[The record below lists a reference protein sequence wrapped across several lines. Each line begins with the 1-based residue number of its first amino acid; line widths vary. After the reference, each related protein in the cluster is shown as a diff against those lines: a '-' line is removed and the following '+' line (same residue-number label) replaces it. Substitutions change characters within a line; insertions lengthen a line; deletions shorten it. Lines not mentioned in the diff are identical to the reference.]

1 MSDLYTHLDA
11 IRKIADETFKPA
23 EAKAKPDFLDLDK
36 DGDKTEPM
44 KSAAKEKEVK
54 ENPETDYEGSF
65 EYELYGDD
73 GESAYGTI
81 HYKAING
88 VVDPKS
94 LSGEYEYDGN
104 HKIDDDLATQMVQ
117 PGGDEHEEALKAAQE
132 DYDYEAERMRS
143 KSGEEHETVTELD
156 DKQRTASSLKY
167 SSDSRVAYFDKM
179 MKRYGPKLME
189 LIIDHSHIISTDEK
203 KGQEKLKKYGQTE
216 IGFMDRFNH
225 LDGVEEDLTYMLMT
239 AVEKGEEGLIDFFYD
254 RVEQAKKA
262 GNFSKTSRI
271 PDPDEYEESVEKEGA
286 FKEMDTVKK
295 EKARLYARLKD
306 LKAKY
311 NAQMAGQ
318 SDGEPEDTEEEIEK
332 IEKELGMSQE
342 SINTEAMKKD
352 INEAITMTAE
362 TPEEASVLMQIL
374 KLAGV
379 TPVTQDMIN
388 QPEAEKS
395 QEEPVGPQTAGDQ
408 MRATMDKI
416 SGEEP
421 TEEFANEPNV
431 DYQNTNDLV
440 NTHSG
445 GLNRQKVQ
453 VKKGYPGDND
463 LAEVN
468 DLEQLANKL
477 REQYNAL
484 YRPLAEAHGKATC
497 GCDENSCSHC
507 KGYHGLD
514 EVGKKCECC
523 GNEIEA
529 VKTEAKNPYAVGM
542 AQAMKSTGDTPPLEK
557 STIKKAHD
565 IAKAVAKN
573 N

>member
-1 MSDLYTHLDA
+1 MSDFYKHLDA
-11 IRKIADETFKPA
+11 IRKIADETFQPA

-44 KSAAKEKEVK
+44 KSAAKAKEVK
-54 ENPETDYEGSF
+54 ENPETDYEGSMD
-65 EYELYGDD
+65 YEFTGDD
-73 GESAYGTI
+73 GEMAYGTL
-81 HYKAING
+81 HYKAVNG

-94 LSGEYEYDGN
+94 LRGESEYEGN
-104 HKIDDDLATQMVQ
+104 AKVDDEFATQMVQ
-117 PGGDEHEEALKAAQE
+117 PGGADHEQALIDAQD
-132 DYDYEAERMRS
+132 DYDYEAQRMRS
-143 KSGEEHETVTELD
+143 KFGESNEDSYEYDWACEKCGAENRFVMTPQEADEYIKNWEEDNEDLVADGETGQAALDNLIYDAGAESNLHHGEKCIKCGTIAESTQKESDEDNIAEYDGPDETQID
-156 DKQRTASSLKY
+156 DK
-167 SSDSRVAYFDKM
+167 SDM
-179 MKRYGPKLME
+179 MKK
-189 LIIDHSHIISTDEK
+189 
-203 KGQEKLKKYGQTE
+203 
-216 IGFMDRFNH
+216 
-225 LDGVEEDLTYMLMT
+225 
-239 AVEKGEEGLIDFFYD
+239 
-254 RVEQAKKA
+254 
-262 GNFSKTSRI
+262 
-271 PDPDEYEESVEKEGA
+271 
-286 FKEMDTVKK
+286 
-295 EKARLYARLKD
+295 LKD
-306 LKAKY
+306 LKDKY

-318 SDGEPEDTEEEIEK
+318 YPGDPDDTEAQIEK

-379 TPVTQDMIN
+379 TPVSQDMIN

-395 QEEPVGPQTAGDQ
+395 QEEPCGSQTAGDQ

-463 LAEVN
+463 MVEANE
-468 DLEQLANKL
+468 LETLANRL
-477 REQYNAL
+477 REQYNTL
-484 YRPLAEAHGKATC
+484 Y
-497 GCDENSCSHC
+497 
-507 KGYHGLD
+507 
-514 EVGKKCECC
+514 KKVEESDL
-523 GNEIEA
+523 NTKEIEEK
-529 VKTEAKNPYAVGM
+529 VQSPYAVGM
-542 AQAMKSTGDTPPLEK
+542 AQAMKSTGDKPPLEK

-573 N
+573 D

>member
-1 MSDLYTHLDA
+1 MSDFYKHLDA
-11 IRKIADETFKPA
+11 IRKIADETFQPA

-54 ENPETDYEGSF
+54 ENPETDYEGSMD
-65 EYELYGDD
+65 YEFTGDD
-73 GESAYGTI
+73 GEMAYGKL
-81 HYKAING
+81 HYKAVNG

-94 LSGEYEYDGN
+94 LRGESEYEGN
-104 HKIDDDLATQMVQ
+104 AKVDDEFATQMVQ
-117 PGGDEHEEALKAAQE
+117 PGGADHEDALAAAQD

-143 KSGEEHETVTELD
+143 KFGETNDIE
-156 DKQRTASSLKY
+156 
-167 SSDSRVAYFDKM
+167 
-179 MKRYGPKLME
+179 
-189 LIIDHSHIISTDEK
+189 DEPT
-203 KGQEKLKKYGQTE
+203 Q
-216 IGFMDRFNH
+216 D
-225 LDGVEEDLTYMLMT
+225 
-239 AVEKGEEGLIDFFYD
+239 
-254 RVEQAKKA
+254 
-262 GNFSKTSRI
+262 
-271 PDPDEYEESVEKEGA
+271 EGA
-286 FKEMDTVKK
+286 MKEIDTVKK
-295 EKARLYARLKD
+295 EKARLMAKLKD

-318 SDGEPEDTEEEIEK
+318 WDGDPSDTEAEIEQ

-379 TPVTQDMIN
+379 TPVSQDMIN

-395 QEEPVGPQTAGDQ
+395 QEEPCGTQTAGDQ

-416 SGEEP
+416 SGDQQADEEY
-421 TEEFANEPNV
+421 ANEPNP
-431 DYQNTNDLV
+431 DYQNTDDLV
-440 NTHSG
+440 NKHSG

-468 DLEQLANKL
+468 QLEQLANKL
-477 REQYNAL
+477 REQYNTL
-484 YRPLAEAHGKATC
+484 YKKVEESDLNEK
-497 GCDENSCSHC
+497 
-507 KGYHGLD
+507 
-514 EVGKKCECC
+514 EVEEK
-523 GNEIEA
+523 
-529 VKTEAKNPYAVGM
+529 VQSPYAIGM
-542 AQAMKSTGDTPPLEK
+542 AQAMKTTGDKPPLEK

-573 N
+573 D

>member
-11 IRKIADETFKPA
+11 IRRIADKTIKFA
-23 EAKAKPDFLDLDK
+23 VK

-44 KSAAKEKEVK
+44 KQAAKDTEVK

-65 EYELYGDD
+65 DYELYGDD
-73 GESAYGTI
+73 GETAYGKI
-81 HYKAING
+81 HYKAVNG
-88 VVDPKS
+88 VVDPNS
-94 LSGEYEYDGN
+94 LQGEYEYEGN
-104 HKIDDDLATQMVQ
+104 ARVDSDLATQMIQ
-117 PGGDEHEEALKAAQE
+117 PGGDEHEEALKAAQD

-143 KSGEEHETVTELD
+143 KFGESDEEAVTD
-156 DKQRTASSLKY
+156 
-167 SSDSRVAYFDKM
+167 
-179 MKRYGPKLME
+179 
-189 LIIDHSHIISTDEK
+189 
-203 KGQEKLKKYGQTE
+203 
-216 IGFMDRFNH
+216 
-225 LDGVEEDLTYMLMT
+225 
-239 AVEKGEEGLIDFFYD
+239 
-254 RVEQAKKA
+254 
-262 GNFSKTSRI
+262 
-271 PDPDEYEESVEKEGA
+271 EGA

-318 SDGEPEDTEEEIEK
+318 WDGEPEDTEEEIEK

-468 DLEQLANKL
+468 ELEQLANRL

-523 GNEIEA
+523 GNKIEA

-565 IAKAVAKN
+565 IAKAVAKKD
-573 N
+573 

>member
-1 MSDLYTHLDA
+1 MSDFYKHLDA
-11 IRKIADETFKPA
+11 IRKIADETFQPA

-36 DGDKTEPM
+36 DSDKTEPM
-44 KSAAKEKEVK
+44 KQAAKDTAVK
-54 ENPETDYEGSF
+54 ENPEMDYEGSLDF
-65 EYELYGDD
+65 EFTGDD
-73 GESAYGTI
+73 GETAMGTL
-81 HYKAING
+81 HYKAVNG
-88 VVDPKS
+88 VVDPNS
-94 LSGEYEYDGN
+94 LRGESEYEGN
-104 HKIDDDLATQMVQ
+104 AKVDDEFATIMVQ
-117 PGGDEHEEALKAAQE
+117 PGGGDHEAALDAAQD
-132 DYDYEAERMRS
+132 DYDYEAQRMRS
-143 KSGEEHETVTELD
+143 KFGEDETVAD
-156 DKQRTASSLKY
+156 
-167 SSDSRVAYFDKM
+167 
-179 MKRYGPKLME
+179 
-189 LIIDHSHIISTDEK
+189 
-203 KGQEKLKKYGQTE
+203 
-216 IGFMDRFNH
+216 
-225 LDGVEEDLTYMLMT
+225 
-239 AVEKGEEGLIDFFYD
+239 
-254 RVEQAKKA
+254 
-262 GNFSKTSRI
+262 
-271 PDPDEYEESVEKEGA
+271 EGA

-295 EKARLYARLKD
+295 EKARLYAKLKD

-318 SDGEPEDTEEEIEK
+318 WDGEPEDTEEEIEK

-342 SINTEAMKKD
+342 SINTEAMDKKTV
-352 INEAITMTAE
+352 NEAITMTAE

-395 QEEPVGPQTAGDQ
+395 QEQPVGPQTAGDQ
-408 MRATMDKI
+408 MRATMDKVAD
-416 SGEEP
+416 
-421 TEEFANEPNV
+421 EEFANEPDV
-431 DYQNTNDLV
+431 DYQSTNDLV

-468 DLEQLANKL
+468 QLEQLANKL
-477 REQYNAL
+477 REEYNAL
-484 YRPLAEAHGKATC
+484 YKPVTEAHGKATC
-497 GCDENSCSHC
+497 GCDEDSCSHC